1 MDDVLQPIEP
11 VLSYAREHLRSRERP
26 DEILRALQASATY
39 LGLHAPPSYE
49 TYNPA
54 DALKQRLHDLA
65 DETHEV
71 HIERVGDCIGDAD
84 RMCDCLRMVIQG
96 VTLEAES
103 ALIIEVFEKDEAPYV
118 ALSFD
123 GPGRVPDLLH
133 VEDLIPIALEEL
145 GRRWTLATR
154 GGRLDK
160 TPNGLLLRLRGVRK
174 LPELEPEAGRLYE
187 CVERAAAR
195 CERAEPEGAL
205 EAVEAALAILDGE
218 GSRTEPA
225 DLEALV
231 NEVAGEF
238 TDTLATH
245 GIDLETLFASELPA
259 VVIRRERLRTLF
271 VNAFRL
277 ATGAVTRG
285 GSIALLFEYQA
296 AARALECLLTIKGAE
311 RTPMDEPYAAS
322 FRRVIEDDHGGVCEC
337 TFDRRSVTVAATLPD
352 PVGRALDEWIPRF
365 DVFSDRSQQM
375 LRLLKSGGNAP
386 PEDLILA
393 GVLDEG
399 LRRWLM
405 PNLEQP
411 AAVNIA
417 HELRP
422 GQDPL
427 PGGSPERLAKALA
440 QIRRGKPRNEIVKP
454 AYAAELLHA
463 FRTDE
468 RRRRAIGAEGLD
480 AHAIERLCAAL
491 IQEPPDYAEA
501 LRLIARAV
509 AGDMP
514 PAPT

>member
-1 MDDVLQPIEP
+1 VLQPIEP
-11 VLSYAREHLRSRERP
+11 VLSYAREHLRSRERL

-54 DALKQRLHDLA
+54 DALKQRLDDLA

-71 HIERVGDCIGDAD
+71 HIERVGDCIGDAV
-84 RMCDCLRMVIQG
+84 RTCDCLCIVIQG
-96 VTLEAES
+96 AALEAES
-103 ALIIEVFEKDEAPYV
+103 ALIIEVFEEDETPYV

-123 GPGRVPDLLH
+123 GPGRVPELLH
-133 VEDLIPIALEEL
+133 VEGLIPIALEEL

-160 TPNGLLLRLRGVRK
+160 RPNGLLLRLRGVRK
-174 LPELEPEAGRLYE
+174 LPELAPEADRLYE
-187 CVERAAAR
+187 CVERAAACCAR
-195 CERAEPEGAL
+195 GAADGAL
-205 EAVEAALAILDGE
+205 DAVEAALAILDGE

-225 DLEALV
+225 DLEALL

-238 TDTLATH
+238 RERLATRAVE
-245 GIDLETLFASELPA
+245 LETLFASELPP
-259 VVIRRERLRTLF
+259 VVIRRDRLRTLF

-277 ATGAVTRG
+277 AAGAVTRG

-296 AARALECLLTIKGAE
+296 AARAVECLMTIEGAE
-311 RTPMDEPYAAS
+311 RTPMDEAYAAS
-322 FRRVIEDDHGGVCEC
+322 FRRVIEDDHGGACEC

-375 LRLLKSGGNAP
+375 LRLLRSGGNAP

-393 GVLDEG
+393 GVLEEE
-399 LRRWLM
+399 LRRWLL
-405 PNLEQP
+405 PKLEQP

-427 PGGSPERLAKALA
+427 PRGSPERLAKALA
-440 QIRRGKPRNEIVKP
+440 QIQRGKPRNEIAKP
-454 AYAAELLHA
+454 AYAAEILYA
-463 FRTDE
+463 YRTDE
-468 RRRRAIGAEGLD
+468 RRRRATGAEALNAPG
-480 AHAIERLCAAL
+480 IERLCAAL

>member
-1 MDDVLQPIEP
+1 MDDALQPIEP
-11 VLSYAREHLRSRERP
+11 VLSHARERLRSGDSPDAIVRP
-26 DEILRALQASATY
+26 LEAAATY
-39 LGLHAPPSYE
+39 LGLHKYPSYQ
-49 TYNPA
+49 TYSPA
-54 DALKQRLHDLA
+54 DALKQRLDDLA
-65 DETHEV
+65 DATHEF
-71 HIERVGDCIGDAD
+71 HIEPVGDCIGDAV
-84 RMCDCLRMVIQG
+84 RTCDCLRILIQG
-96 VTLEAES
+96 AALEAES
-103 ALIIEVFEKDEAPYV
+103 ALILEVFEEDETPYV

-123 GPGRVPDLLH
+123 GPGRIPELLH
-133 VEDLIPIALEEL
+133 VEGLIPIAFEEL

-160 TPNGLLLRLRGVRK
+160 APNGLVLRLRGVRK
-174 LPELEPEAGRLYE
+174 LPELAPEAGRLYE
-187 CVERAAAR
+187 CVERAAAC
-195 CERAEPEGAL
+195 CERGAADGAL

-271 VNAFRL
+271 VNAFTL

-285 GSIALLFEYQA
+285 GSIVWLFEYQA
-296 AARALECLLTIKGAE
+296 AARALECLLTIEGAE

-322 FRRVIEDDHGGVCEC
+322 FRRAVEDDHGGACAC
-337 TFDRRSVTVAATLPD
+337 TFECRSVTVAITLPD
-352 PVGRALDEWIPRF
+352 RVGRALDVWIPGF
-365 DVFSDRSQQM
+365 DVLSDRSQQM
-375 LRLLKSGGNAP
+375 LRLLKSGGEAP
-386 PEDLILA
+386 PEDLILG
-393 GVLDEG
+393 GVLDEE

-405 PNLEQP
+405 PKLEQP

-440 QIRRGKPRNEIVKP
+440 QIRRGKPRNEMAKP

-468 RRRRAIGAEGLD
+468 RRRRAIGAEGLEV
-480 AHAIERLCAAL
+480 HAIERLCAAL
-491 IQEPPDYAEA
+491 IQEPPDYVEA
-501 LRLIARAV
+501 LRLIAGAV
-509 AGDMP
+509 AGDVP
-514 PAPT
+514 SGST